1 MYSLVLPNG
10 ASKEPCTWCLPASG
24 AFHEEKKNQTF
35 WLLFGYFYFY
45 VAFRSHQRTKKY
57 YFLHLCKLEETG
69 GNSTLSLI
77 PQMCT
82 QQDHP
87 SSTELSVDRLKLHL
101 PLLFQD
107 ICFSLCRIYYYSAV
121 SLITHDTSVHA
132 SIDRGL
138 RGRNSPSW
146 GF

>member
-1 MYSLVLPNG
+1 MVPQKSPVPG
-10 ASKEPCTWCLPASG
+10 VCLHPG
-24 AFHEEKKNQTF
+24 LFMGKKRIR
-35 WLLFGYFYFY
+35 LFGYFY
-45 VAFRSHQRTKKY
+45 VAFRPHQRTKKY

-82 QQDHP
+82 WQDHP
-87 SSTELSVDRLKLHL
+87 RSTELSADRLKLHL

-121 SLITHDTSVHA
+121 SSQSFWLLDY
-132 SIDRGL
+132 
-138 RGRNSPSW
+138 P
-146 GF
+146 